1 MPLCVPV
8 ALKIAD
14 LMQFCAP
21 LCLRLLLRTVQG
33 MSPLFVHCRIQ
44 HTEVPLKVSHPQQD
58 GTGHEAHFT
67 VARWGHDN
75 SITAENPRNHAGG
88 DEYWDF

>member
-1 MPLCVPV
+1 MESLSGISSQV
-8 ALKIAD
+8 AAD
-14 LMQFCAP
+14 GLASQLSASLPGCNEGPA
-21 LCLRLLLRTVQG
+21 RL
-33 MSPLFVHCRIQ
+33 
-44 HTEVPLKVSHPQQD
+44 PLKVSHPQQD

-75 SITAENPRNHAGG
+75 STTADNPRNYAGG